1 MSEQTITTSP
11 AIGQS
16 VARQGAFR
24 RMLANPMGLTALVV
38 LGVIILV
45 AAFGPL
51 LLWNDPGHA
60 RLDQVNSSPNA
71 GYLLGG
77 DSAGRDILSRLVA
90 GSRITVLGG
99 VVSAAVAAV
108 IGVSF
113 GLAAGYKGRSFDL
126 TVGWISDL
134 VMVLPSTI
142 VLVAMFTVT
151 GPNAVLVMLILGV
164 MLAPS
169 FFRLTR
175 SLVVQVR
182 GNLYVDAAKVS
193 ALPDTRIVGRHI
205 LAVIRGPLILH
216 FVLMTSVS
224 IILQAGF
231 QFIGL
236 GDPNVPTW
244 GSMLQDAFRSIY
256 LSDTAFVWP
265 GLAIAVTVMA
275 LLLVGNALR
284 DALDD
289 VDPKAHQARKRAAAA
304 AKAQRSTVPAR
315 PLSGAIL
322 QVDDLVVGYDQAD
335 GEIKKVVDGVS
346 FELNAGEVVGL
357 VGESGSGKTQTALS
371 ILKLLPTGGR
381 VVEGRICLEGQDLGG
396 LDEDAMTAI
405 RGVRVAYVPQEP
417 MSNLDPTAKIG
428 TQLAEPIRV
437 RLKVSRKEA
446 AERALSLLEQV
457 NIKDPQRVFDS
468 YPHEISGGMAQRVL
482 IAGAVSC
489 DPDVIIAD
497 EPTTA
502 LDVTVQ
508 AEILDILRNLQGQR
522 NLAVLLVTHNFGVVA
537 DLCDRVVVMQ
547 KGKVA
552 ETGDVRRIFAEPE
565 HPYTRT
571 LMAAMLDGRP
581 SRRERTE
588 VTA

>member
-45 AAFGPL
+45 AVFGPL

-113 GLAAGYKGRSFDL
+113 GLAAGYKGRSLDL

-142 VLVAMFTVT
+142 VLVAMFTIT

-381 VVEGRICLEGQDLGG
+381 VVEGRICLDGQDLGG

-428 TQLAEPIRV
+428 SQLAEPIRV

-508 AEILDILRNLQGQR
+508 AEILDILRNLQAQR

-547 KGKVA
+547 NGKVA

>member
-381 VVEGRICLEGQDLGG
+381 VVEGRICLDGQDLGG

-547 KGKVA
+547 NGKVA

>member
-547 KGKVA
+547 NGKVA

>member
-1 MSEQTITTSP
+1 
-11 AIGQS
+11 
-16 VARQGAFR
+16 
-24 RMLANPMGLTALVV
+24 MLANPMGLTALVV

-508 AEILDILRNLQGQR
+508 AEILDILRNLQAQR

-547 KGKVA
+547 NGKVA

>member
-1 MSEQTITTSP
+1 
-11 AIGQS
+11 
-16 VARQGAFR
+16 
-24 RMLANPMGLTALVV
+24 
-38 LGVIILV
+38 
-45 AAFGPL
+45 
-51 LLWNDPGHA
+51 
-60 RLDQVNSSPNA
+60 
-71 GYLLGG
+71 
-77 DSAGRDILSRLVA
+77 
-90 GSRITVLGG
+90 
-99 VVSAAVAAV
+99 
-108 IGVSF
+108 
-113 GLAAGYKGRSFDL
+113 
-126 TVGWISDL
+126 
-134 VMVLPSTI
+134 
-142 VLVAMFTVT
+142 
-151 GPNAVLVMLILGV
+151 
-164 MLAPS
+164 
-169 FFRLTR
+169 
-175 SLVVQVR
+175 
-182 GNLYVDAAKVS
+182 
-193 ALPDTRIVGRHI
+193 
-205 LAVIRGPLILH
+205 
-216 FVLMTSVS
+216 
-224 IILQAGF
+224 
-231 QFIGL
+231 
-236 GDPNVPTW
+236 
-244 GSMLQDAFRSIY
+244 
-256 LSDTAFVWP
+256 
-265 GLAIAVTVMA
+265 
-275 LLLVGNALR
+275 
-284 DALDD
+284 
-289 VDPKAHQARKRAAAA
+289 
-304 AKAQRSTVPAR
+304 
-315 PLSGAIL
+315 
-322 QVDDLVVGYDQAD
+322 
-335 GEIKKVVDGVS
+335 
-346 FELNAGEVVGL
+346 
-357 VGESGSGKTQTALS
+357 
-371 ILKLLPTGGR
+371 
-381 VVEGRICLEGQDLGG
+381 
-396 LDEDAMTAI
+396 MTAI

>member
-371 ILKLLPTGGR
+371 ILTLLPTGGR

-547 KGKVA
+547 NGKVA